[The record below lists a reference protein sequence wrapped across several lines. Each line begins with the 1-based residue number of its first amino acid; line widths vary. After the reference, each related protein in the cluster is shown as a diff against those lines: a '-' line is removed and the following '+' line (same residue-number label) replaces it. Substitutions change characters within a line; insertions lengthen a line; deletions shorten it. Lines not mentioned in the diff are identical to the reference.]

1 MKKIGRLSE
10 LSQSH
15 TLNKNAGS
23 ALSGA
28 RPFDHYFLPV
38 PAKPDEQQAT
48 SETEQGNRQGRI
60 KPEFDGEEP
69 DKSIGIREQ
78 PRTWHEEKAVEK
90 FKPGLPGKQ
99 RHQRNRKDYPCA
111 EKSS

>member
-1 MKKIGRLSE
+1 MKKIGRLSK
-10 LSQSH
+10 LSRPH
-15 TLNKNAGS
+15 PLNKKAGF

-60 KPEFDGEEP
+60 KPEFDREEA
-69 DKSIGIREQ
+69 DQRIGIRE
-78 PRTWHEEKAVEK
+78 
-90 FKPGLPGKQ
+90 
-99 RHQRNRKDYPCA
+99 
-111 EKSS
+111 